1 MEETAAVAKLAAAGC
16 QFRPVL
22 ARNGLVVG
30 VDGAKRGLSEVLGQ
44 RLFSV
49 NHFVTY
55 IIGLSELLR
64 AMSELTVFV
73 EWACTGLREVPAELS
88 LILLLERVE
97 LTLVSIEVV
106 VVRLLGQ
113 VSEHLLRR
121 IVEIA
126 LLLRLILVVL
136 GLAGAAVRGI

>member
-1 MEETAAVAKLAAAGC
+1 VEETAAVTKLAAAGC

-44 RLFSV
+44 R
-49 NHFVTY
+49 

-64 AMSELTVFV
+64 AMSKLTVFS
-73 EWACTGLREVPAELS
+73 EWAFTGLREVPAELS

-126 LLLRLILVVL
+126 LLLRLILLVL

>member
-1 MEETAAVAKLAAAGC
+1 VEETAAVTKLAAAGC

-44 RLFSV
+44 R
-49 NHFVTY
+49 

-64 AMSELTVFV
+64 AMSKLTVFS
-73 EWACTGLREVPAELS
+73 EWAFTGLREVPAELS

>member
-1 MEETAAVAKLAAAGC
+1 VEETAAVTKLAAAGC

-44 RLFSV
+44 R
-49 NHFVTY
+49 
-55 IIGLSELLR
+55 IISLSELLR
-64 AMSELTVFV
+64 AMSELTVFS
-73 EWACTGLREVPAELS
+73 EWAFTGLREVPAELS